1 MPIKPF
7 FLYPIQRRFD
17 IFLVY
22 VLFYFKKKKPIY
34 MKWYCFE
41 TGQSIKINEAKQLS
55 FEVSE
60 ATHGEKKKK
69 KERF

>member
-1 MPIKPF
+1 M
-7 FLYPIQRRFD
+7 Y
-17 IFLVY
+17 
-22 VLFYFKKKKPIY
+22 YFISKKKPIY

-69 KERF
+69 KGEILGVI